1 MDLKHIEKIDIEGEI
16 FDMGYITMK
25 TGDTYY
31 FKVIS
36 KEEFDKVIDEERKSS
51 RIKYD

>member
-1 MDLKHIEKIDIEGEI
+1 MDLKSIEEVSIEGEI

-36 KEEFDKVIDEERKSS
+36 KEEFDKVIDEEGKSS
-51 RIKYD
+51 RKKYD